1 MSDSLSYISVS
12 DDENAK
18 PHSSLNLDE
27 GLKFNKML
35 TN

>member
-1 MSDSLSYISVS
+1 MSDSLSYVS

-18 PHSSLNLDE
+18 PHSALNLDE